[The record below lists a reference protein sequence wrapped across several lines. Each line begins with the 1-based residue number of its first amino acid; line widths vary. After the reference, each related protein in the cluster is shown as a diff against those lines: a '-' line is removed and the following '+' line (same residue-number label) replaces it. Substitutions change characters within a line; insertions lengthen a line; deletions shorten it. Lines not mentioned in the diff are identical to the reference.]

1 MTEQSQRCFDSI
13 EEKVE
18 AKIKAL
24 RDFQAQAEDAELDDQ
39 VQALRVHMLPYEAM
53 LAQPMGMWSFACSVP
68 DSPLLWSRFCDCC
81 DPAESQCE
89 EDGGRPSEEDIRL
102 QHAKCCFPV
111 YARKT
116 LSVKAEVDQIIDGD
130 LQSLRPQP
138 EIVRTDGPKLFWNMG
153 GTQLARGC
161 VISVHQNTTVSSC
174 AESHACRDFDC
185 SYLRAVLMALQVIQ
199 AINPLPALAFVLNAG
214 DETVENTLSEAPVFT
229 RTGTRWTNTLALPF
243 EWQMHPG
250 QCGKKLKEGMLAL
263 ERSRWEDRRSVLIWR
278 GTHSN
283 LWVPDCKAAHAAR
296 DDAMMERC
304 VVLPP
309 GKLREGVWNFSTW
322 LQLPRGRLLWLS
334 RFVPFIDAKF
344 VESTTLPPMALDL
357 ERFLKDEGLFAPRLS
372 AEDFELYKYQI
383 ALEGNSATDRLAW
396 QLFMGSVVLIP
407 DQPWQVMG
415 PLRMLQP
422 WVHFVPLS

>member
-1 MTEQSQRCFDSI
+1 MVAWGGRGGLVSRGALLALCHSDFTSWRVEAGEKGNGLCWYNSDRTYLRCCIGEDPDCWQGIWITRELCCYPLTEQSQRCFDSI

-39 VQALRVHMLPYEAM
+39 TLPFCGAVSATAAI
-53 LAQPMGMWSFACSVP
+53 LLKASV
-68 DSPLLWSRFCDCC
+68 
-81 DPAESQCE
+81 
-89 EDGGRPSEEDIRL
+89 
-102 QHAKCCFPV
+102 
-111 YARKT
+111 RKME
-116 LSVKAEVDQIIDGD
+116 AEVDQIIDGD

-153 GTQLARGC
+153 GTQLARG
-161 VISVHQNTTVSSC
+161 
-174 AESHACRDFDC
+174 
-185 SYLRAVLMALQVIQ
+185 
-199 AINPLPALAFVLNAG
+199 G
-214 DETVENTLSEAPVFT
+214 DASF
-229 RTGTRWTNTLALPF
+229 GT
-243 EWQMHPG
+243 EQ
-250 QCGKKLKEGMLAL
+250 
-263 ERSRWEDRRSVLIWR
+263 
-278 GTHSN
+278 
-283 LWVPDCKAAHAAR
+283 AAHAAR

-304 VVLPP
+304 VVL
-309 GKLREGVWNFSTW
+309 
-322 LQLPRGRLLWLS
+322 
-334 RFVPFIDAKF
+334 FVPFIDAKF

-422 WVHFVPLS
+422 WVHFVPLSYDLSDLVDRLQWLISHDPEAKAIAQNGVAFAHRHLTCDDYIHYIDRLLRAYAKKLHS